1 MRVRRTE
8 ASSTGLGE
16 HSGGPH
22 GAGISGITSERSR
35 QMERTIGKRR
45 KVSAIAALF
54 CLLSGTTLSLLFP
67 NTGGMMRAAGVL
79 ACALILWITECVPI
93 SVSSLLLLAIL
104 PFLGLMDIRGILS
117 NFGTNTAL
125 FIMASG
131 ALTAALAEGEI
142 PSRITARVFSMGG
155 ERPAVLVLCMG
166 IAVAVFSAFVSSL
179 ATCALFSALTASALS
194 EAGIEKGRSNLGRD
208 LMMVIPACAGI
219 GGFMSP
225 AGTPANI
232 LVMDLLAERGT
243 SVSFLQWCAVGFPI
257 GLIASVLFVLSVL
270 ILFPPETVRLPAGL
284 WERAPIRARDRKAL
298 CIMIAVVLCWM
309 AGSFV
314 PSVNTTL
321 IALIGM
327 GILFLPGID
336 LMDMHSFSRGV
347 NWDLVLAMGTVSV
360 LMTAISDTGL
370 MKMISGA
377 AFRGFSS
384 MPTWLLPMMLS
395 LCICAM
401 RAFIPTTTAVIALF
415 APMLL
420 ALPVG
425 AGLSDGQLMLMLSF
439 WAASALLLVYTEPI
453 YLISYKSGYFSA
465 GDLLRAGAMPSL
477 LMAAAVSA
485 MIGVLIRLA
494 GI

>member
-1 MRVRRTE
+1 ME
-8 ASSTGLGE
+8 KAIGE
-16 HSGGPH
+16 G
-22 GAGISGITSERSR
+22 
-35 QMERTIGKRR
+35 R
-45 KVSAIAALF
+45 KTSAIAAF
-54 CLLSGTTLSLLFP
+54 VCLLSGTILSLLFP
-67 NTGGMMRAAGVL
+67 DVGGMLRAGGVL
-79 ACALILWITECVPI
+79 VCALILWITECMPI

-131 ALTAALAEGEI
+131 ALTAALAGGEI
-142 PSRITARVFSMGG
+142 PSRITARVFSLGG

-179 ATCALFSALTASALS
+179 ATCALFSALTVSALS

-232 LVMDLLAERGT
+232 LVIDLLAERGT
-243 SVSFLQWCAVGFPI
+243 SVSFLQWCTVGFPI
-257 GLIASVLFVLSVL
+257 GLIASALFILSVL
-270 ILFPPETVRLPAGL
+270 ILFPPETVRLRGSSKMS
-284 WERAPIRARDRKAL
+284 APITTRDRKAL
-298 CIMIAVVLCWM
+298 CIMGSVVLCWM
-309 AGSFV
+309 VGSFV

-327 GILFLPGID
+327 GVLFLPGVD
-336 LMDMHSFSRGV
+336 LMDMRSFSRGV

-360 LMTAISDTGL
+360 LMTAVSDTGL
-370 MKMISGA
+370 MKLISGA

-384 MPTWLLPMMLS
+384 VPPWLLPMLLS
-395 LCICAM
+395 LCICVM

-420 ALPVG
+420 ALPAG
-425 AGLSDGQLMLMLSF
+425 TGLSDGQLMLMLSF

-465 GDLLRAGAMPSL
+465 GDLLRAGALPSL
-477 LMAAAVSA
+477 LMASAVSA
-485 MIGVLIRLA
+485 MIGVMIRFA